1 MARRRPKYMIRRRDR
16 VAAHI
21 RKFRKQLRAGNCD
34 AAISTYHWMT
44 HEGHIH
50 HVRMGRGNDKGTMSR
65 MRAALKRVCGVPHLR
80 GRR

>member
-1 MARRRPKYMIRRRDR
+1 MARRRPQYMIRRRDR

-34 AAISTYHWMT
+34 AAVNTYHWMT
-44 HEGHIH
+44 HEGH
-50 HVRMGRGNDKGTMSR
+50 HVHVKMGRGGYKGTMAS
-65 MRAALKRVCGVPHLR
+65 MRDALKRVCGVPHLR